1 MRTCSLTRG
10 LTAIAL
16 LVGLA
21 GGSPAL
27 AGNPA
32 APGSEVIWLL
42 KDCLA
47 AGHDVDLDCSQQ
59 VVDITERIWGP
70 EGLHPTAATPLIV
83 EIGPGD
89 FDGTLICPSGAV
101 TSPSEAWDASTL
113 A

>member
-59 VVDITERIWGP
+59 VVDITERALQALVWV
-70 EGLHPTAATPLIV
+70 ARR
-83 EIGPGD
+83 D
-89 FDGTLICPSGAV
+89 SGYRS
-101 TSPSEAWDASTL
+101 SPPRWK
-113 A
+113 